1 MHGMVICPVRGR
13 CPGGG
18 KMSYPTVEAARQ
30 VPVCSSSYLS
40 VARRSAAST
49 TPWSLSARSLT
60 VLLLLFFTPQVV
72 KIPGLLLLLS
82 RDVIIIIRYY

>member
-18 KMSYPTVEAARQ
+18 KMSYSGGGSTGARLLLL
-30 VPVCSSSYLS
+30 YLS

-60 VLLLLFFTPQVV
+60 VLLLFFYTPGS
-72 KIPGLLLLLS
+72 KDPRG
-82 RDVIIIIRYY
+82 